1 MIVLYHL
8 SELQELFSPLRIF
21 QYITVRTFLAAGT
34 AFIMSLVL
42 GMRLINGLS
51 RLKAAQQFRDD
62 QVLKEHLKKA
72 GTPTMGG
79 VMIILTTVVSSLL
92 WGRLN
97 MYLLLTLGTLVY
109 LGLVGFL
116 DDYLKIRHKNS
127 KGLSSKWKLTLQG
140 LWAVLALAF
149 LWQTPETHDSIQQ
162 LFVPF
167 MKDPIIPAMGFV
179 FTLVFIYVVIVG
191 ASNAVNLTDGLD
203 GLAIGC
209 SNSVMLAYLLMSY
222 AAGHFGF
229 ASYLQV
235 PFVKGAGELTVFCGA
250 LLGSGLGFLW
260 YNAHPA
266 RVFMGDTG
274 SLAIGGAIAMV
285 AILIKQELSLIIVGG
300 IFVLEAASVILQVNW
315 FKLTK
320 KKYGEGRRIFLCAPL
335 HHHFEMKER
344 SLELR
349 MAEAEGRQPQ
359 NTESRVVS
367 RFVIMSIIFALL
379 GIATLKIR

>member
-1 MIVLYHL
+1 MLYQL
-8 SELQELFSPLRIF
+8 SDLQELFSPFRVF
-21 QYITVRTFLAAGT
+21 NYITVRTFMAAGT
-34 AFIMSLVL
+34 GFVLSLLL
-42 GMRLINGLS
+42 GMRMIRGLS
-51 RLKAAQQFRDD
+51 RLKASQQFRDD
-62 QVLKEHLKKA
+62 QVLKEHLKKT

-79 VMIILTTVVSSLL
+79 LMIIFITVVSSLL

-97 MYLLLTLGTLVY
+97 MYLSLTLGTLIY
-109 LGLVGFL
+109 LGCVGFL
-116 DDYLKIRHKNS
+116 DDYRKIRYKSS
-127 KGLSSKWKLTLQG
+127 KGLSGRWKLLLQG
-140 LWAVLALAF
+140 LWALMVLLF
-149 LWQTPETHDSIQQ
+149 LWNTPETHESVQQ
-162 LFVPF
+162 LFTPF
-167 MKDPIIPAMGFV
+167 LKDPLIPAMGFV
-179 FTLVFIYVVIVG
+179 FTLIFIFVVIVG

-285 AILIKQELSLIIVGG
+285 AILIKQEISLAIVGG

-349 MAEAEGRQPQ
+349 QAEAEGRQPQ